1 MRVPTDQGRKKD
13 GLEDTVSSWGGGWG
27 GREPVSCCR
36 SHRGAGPP
44 GSVSAGAHC
53 DHQVNRLGQVEMA
66 PGEKARAIA
75 TESEGEGA
83 GKGNA
88 TK

>member
-13 GLEDTVSSWGGGWG
+13 GLEDTVSSWGGGV
-27 GREPVSCCR
+27 GREPVSCCS
-36 SHRGAGPP
+36 SHRGAGPL

-88 TK
+88 TN